1 MSPTLTMPTQFE
13 YRNDVQVHPGGIE
26 RRVYGAKRR
35 IERQQHDLVVAATD
49 SVSVRVEAQHVDWR
63 YDLRRGQ
70 LRIYGSLLRF
80 IDLLHRRGFSKETA
94 LMIPSW
100 LADYIHD
107 VWETERAA

>member
-1 MSPTLTMPTQFE
+1 MYGAKE
-13 YRNDVQVHPGGIE
+13 RIE
-26 RRVYGAKRR
+26 RR
-35 IERQQHDLVVAATD
+35 QHDLVVAATD
-49 SVSVRVEAQHVDWR
+49 SVSVRVESQHVDWR

-100 LADYIHD
+100 LAEYIHD
-107 VWETERAA
+107 VWDDQPAERAATHDRAA